1 MPKTTYPR
9 DRFDEVSRQRARVGA
24 HRAEN
29 PRMRAW
35 VVVLWAL
42 LATIVLVAIGIF
54 GSLIATGRVTL
65 FPAPSATPA
74 PVATIEPVIDL
85 TYGVVVLNATPE
97 PGLATRTK
105 DTIVAAG
112 WPADSVL
119 PGDAGSTDF
128 PETTVYYSFPED
140 EAAALGLAGVI
151 GGAQVA
157 QTDAY
162 LQVDD
167 PATEVDESVVKQLTV
182 VLGLDRIAS
191 PSPSATE

>member
-1 MPKTTYPR
+1 
-9 DRFDEVSRQRARVGA
+9 
-24 HRAEN
+24 
-29 PRMRAW
+29 MRAW
-35 VVVLWAL
+35 VVLLWAV
-42 LATIVLVAIGIF
+42 LATIVLVAVGIF

-65 FPAPSATPA
+65 FPTPSATPT
-74 PVATIEPVIDL
+74 PVATIEPVIDT

-97 PGLATRTK
+97 SGLATRTK

-119 PGDAGSTDF
+119 PGEAGSTDF
-128 PETTVYYSFPED
+128 AQTTVYYAFPED

-151 GGAQVA
+151 GGAEVA
-157 QTDAY
+157 QTDQY

-167 PATEVDESVVKQLTV
+167 PETEVDESAARQLTV
-182 VLGLDRIAS
+182 VLGLDRVAV